1 MLLLTGWL
9 EVVTKVN
16 VKAVINLT
24 TVGGNITADEWLVF
38 SAYVIDVGVET
49 ATGRYRN
56 TQYVHPGIVLITR
69 FIGNDTMV
77 IIEG

>member
-38 SAYVIDVGVET
+38 SAYVIDVGRNRHLPLPQHPVRSS
-49 ATGRYRN
+49 RYRLDN
-56 TQYVHPGIVLITR
+56 PLYR
-69 FIGNDTMV
+69 
-77 IIEG
+77 